1 MSPTRNNNT
10 QIQGVHQGTPTEN
23 ENFLK
28 VQIVLALM
36 QENLQSKDFE
46 VQAGAEADLLICPK
60 TSEGGIRNT
69 QHTDPVEILMDPA
82 DQVKSLERSDK
93 QDGRF
98 QEKFFQRKYQVLIEW
113 K

>member
-1 MSPTRNNNT
+1 MSLIINNNT

-28 VQIVLALM
+28 VKIVLALV

-46 VQAGAEADLLICPK
+46 VQAGVEAELLICPK

-69 QHTDPVEILMDPA
+69 QHTDHVEIHMDPA
-82 DQVKSLERSDK
+82 DQVRSLEGSDE

-98 QEKFFQRKYQVLIEW
+98 QENFFSESTRYL
-113 K
+113 

>member
-1 MSPTRNNNT
+1 MSPTRKNNT

-46 VQAGAEADLLICPK
+46 VQAGVEAELLICPK

-69 QHTDPVEILMDPA
+69 QHTDRVEILMDPA
-82 DQVKSLERSDK
+82 DQVRSLERSDK

-98 QEKFFQRKYQVLIEW
+98 QVKFFSESTRYL
-113 K
+113 